1 MNIPKTLEIPI
12 TENSPE
18 VLKTYAEFL
27 DIMDR
32 TFDKNKN
39 LLQYAKDLDAYS
51 TTTFNHS
58 VNVALQF
65 YNAIRK
71 NPELSQEEKE
81 EWTISAFVHD
91 AGKLT
96 TPLNVLHSKVNY
108 RKEDGTQNLE
118 LMLQEKK
125 IMMEHSI
132 NGLDTAKKYGFSD
145 RMIFAVIGHHV
156 NTEAIEKGPQC
167 QFEGA
172 SKSKDTWEASF
183 SSRYGDHPIEN
194 VLMSN
199 CSWITQKDK
208 TMVETLS
215 VIDGA
220 EAMRST
226 DRVYRPNQKSW
237 EEVYKLQCFDLK
249 KGALNKNLVNS
260 LTNNDA
266 YKNSFDELQSFNSPD
281 KIRYMIFE
289 KGKDLPYVLSGDK
302 IAEIFNNPQYGIP
315 FFKEEK
321 DGSFVIDTGDGN
333 YFDVLQKE
341 ELPLIIKKAKPSI
354 YVISSE
360 INEPGKVKFSPVQ
373 EENKEDVDREM

>member
-1 MNIPKTLEIPI
+1 MKVPKTLEIPI

-27 DIMDR
+27 DLMDR
-32 TFDKNKN
+32 TFDKNQK

-65 YNAIRK
+65 YNAIK
-71 NPELSQEEKE
+71 NNKNLSQEEKE

-91 AGKLT
+91 AGKLE
-96 TPLNVLHSKVNY
+96 TPLNVLHSKTNY
-108 RKEDGTQNLE
+108 RNEDGSQNLE

-132 NGLDTAKKYGFSD
+132 KGLDVAEKYGFSD
-145 RMIFAVIGHHV
+145 RMVLAVIGHHV
-156 NTEAIEKGPQC
+156 NAEAIEKGPQH
-167 QFEGA
+167 QFKGA
-172 SKSKDTWEASF
+172 SLSKDTWISSF
-183 SSRYGDHPIEN
+183 APKYGNNPIEN
-194 VLMSN
+194 ILMKN
-199 CSWITQKDK
+199 CNWITEKDK
-208 TMVETLS
+208 VMIETLS

-220 EAMRST
+220 EAMRAT

-237 EEVYKLQCFDLK
+237 EEVYKLQCFDLE
-249 KGALNKNLVNS
+249 KGALNKNLVES
-260 LTNNDA
+260 LTNNEA
-266 YKNSFDELQSFNSPD
+266 FKKSFDELQSFSSPD

-289 KGKDLPYVLSGDK
+289 KGKDLSYVLSDDK
-302 IAEIFNNPQYGIP
+302 ITEIFNNPQYGIP

-321 DGSFVIDTGDGN
+321 DGSFTIDTGDGN

-341 ELPLIIKKAKPSI
+341 ELPLIIKNANPSV
-354 YVISSE
+354 YMISSE
-360 INEPGKVKFSPVQ
+360 ITEPGKVKFSPVRD
-373 EENKEDVDREM
+373 ENKDDVDLEM